1 VFDSKERGGKERK
14 TIVFV
19 LKRMGRVGKLTIF
32 FVFPLSLILP
42 ASLTWNATGLESDY
56 EITLPFSFILFF
68 KKLNVY
74 AQRIF

>member
-1 VFDSKERGGKERK
+1 MDVFDSKERGGKERK

-42 ASLTWNATGLESDY
+42 GQSHVECHWA
-56 EITLPFSFILFF
+56 
-68 KKLNVY
+68 
-74 AQRIF
+74 